1 MQLSQLR
8 RTRIVVLLA
17 YVIRGLSSWCLLP
30 STVRMASS
38 SLSSRGRPSWI
49 VIGLL
54 IASIA
59 LGYLYYSVSLSKTK
73 LQAELLSLREAKS
86 LSDHT
91 LAHIRERVELS
102 RKEYRATTEKYERE
116 RVDAQRSRQAS
127 EAELKSKLSQAI
139 GEVEEKSSR
148 IAQLSDTLERH
159 VDLIADLRIRNTT
172 LSRRHVR
179 QTEGGPSLSQIV
191 ETRFS

>member
-1 MQLSQLR
+1 
-8 RTRIVVLLA
+8 
-17 YVIRGLSSWCLLP
+17 
-30 STVRMASS
+30 MASS

-86 LSDHT
+86 LSDHA